1 MDFAQTMPKNTTPMR
16 SAERDDLLSRVVS
29 VLRDMTARGG
39 RDTEKDLYGCPDGH
53 RVKLSKNTLD
63 SGCPR
68 CGGQLVKETY
78 LGGAVYYCPSC
89 QPLTKE
95 SR

>member
-1 MDFAQTMPKNTTPMR
+1 MHPG
-16 SAERDDLLSRVVS
+16 S
-29 VLRDMTARGG
+29 
-39 RDTEKDLYGCPDGH
+39 Y

-78 LGGAVYYCPSC
+78 LGGAVYNCPSC

-95 SR
+95 SC